1 MKDLTRHLN
10 HYLPLIGILVAG
22 TFGFITFSFDKA
34 FQIAL
39 AIASASGYVIWGIVH
54 HHIHKDLHTSV
65 IIEYLAIAIFGVVII
80 ITVVF
85 RA

>member
-10 HYLPLIGILVAG
+10 HYLPLIGILAAG
-22 TFGFITFSFDKA
+22 TFGLVTFSFDKA

-39 AIASASGYVIWGIVH
+39 AVASASGYVIWGIVH
-54 HHIHKDLHTSV
+54 HHIHKDLHASV
-65 IIEYLAIAIFGVVII
+65 IIEYLAIAIFGAVMI
-80 ITVVF
+80 ITVIF